1 MKSKTK
7 EGFVYV
13 MSNPSMPG
21 LVKIGIARE
30 SVEKRKKSL
39 SSPSGVPTPF
49 VIEYACK
56 VTDCKA
62 VEDALLTAFTRDRIN
77 MSREFF
83 RIDPIQ
89 AIVLLE
95 LMKIEDVTE
104 QATADQPEAKR
115 NPRFDFDKMG
125 IPVGAELVFVR
136 NNNIKATVGENN
148 KVKYNDKILSLS
160 ALTQKLTGY
169 IVRPVQYWTYDDRN
183 LLNIYN
189 ATYPSKG

>member
-7 EGFVYV
+7 DGFVYV

-62 VEDALLTAFTRDRIN
+62 VEDAFHTAFTRDRIN

-95 LMKIEDVTE
+95 LMKIEGCDRTGH
-104 QATADQPEAKR
+104 R
-115 NPRFDFDKMG
+115 R
-125 IPVGAELVFVR
+125 
-136 NNNIKATVGENN
+136 
-148 KVKYNDKILSLS
+148 S
-160 ALTQKLTGY
+160 AGSQT
-169 IVRPVQYWTYDDRN
+169 
-183 LLNIYN
+183 
-189 ATYPSKG
+189 